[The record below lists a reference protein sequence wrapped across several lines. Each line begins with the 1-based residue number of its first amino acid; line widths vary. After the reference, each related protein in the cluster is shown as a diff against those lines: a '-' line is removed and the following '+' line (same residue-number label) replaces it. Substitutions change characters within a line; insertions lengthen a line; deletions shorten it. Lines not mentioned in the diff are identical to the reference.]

1 MHAAIIDRGRG
12 PQIAGTR
19 LTVYDIMDYLKMDWH
34 HTAIAAWLR
43 ISSYQVQAAI
53 DYINAHREEVEA
65 EYKLMLERDARGNP
79 PEIEAKVAVS
89 RAKFQALLAA
99 KRAKQNGQEA
109 NGASDP
115 GRSE

>member
-1 MHAAIIDRGRG
+1 MHAAITDRGRG

-19 LTVYDIMDYLKMDWH
+19 ITVYDIMDYLKMGWH

-43 ISSYQVQAAI
+43 LSSYQVQAAI
-53 DYINAHREEVEA
+53 DYISAHREEVEA
-65 EYKLMLERDARGNP
+65 AYQKMLERDARGNP

-89 RAKFQALLAA
+89 RAKLRALLAA
-99 KRAKQNGQEA
+99 RHAKHGSQED
-109 NGASDP
+109 NGASNP